1 MKITIIE
8 RVISLNNLNYTIKK
22 EKNKHLKMEHYQKVQ
37 SEYNHYLSLK
47 DKPEGKTSFMKKLA
61 KLINTSLSNLYEI
74 IDSGM
79 TQVLGYDYE
88 YRYEFSAQVAYEK
101 RTTKSLESNASKRLS
116 SKQFVDLVV
125 KEFRSSYNIDSIDC
139 IINDLKQNRPSE
151 IEGMETICTT
161 TFYNYVR
168 DGKIKDFSKTELPMY
183 GKRKDKNEENKGKS
197 DPKGISIEHRPFEP
211 EDRSEFG
218 HWEGDTIVGSSNI
231 KNSGAVLT
239 LVERKTRF
247 QMIVK
252 LKDRKAKTVR
262 KAFYKL
268 KNLYPDYNIKEI
280 FKSITFDNGVEF
292 SLWANIAKYLGTT
305 IYFAHPYSSWE
316 RGSNEN
322 CNKLLRIFLPK
333 SCNINAYSEEY
344 VMNANEL
351 INMKIRKILGYKS
364 SLELFNLEVAEL
376 PQTI

>member
-1 MKITIIE
+1 M
-8 RVISLNNLNYTIKK
+8 ISLNNLNYTIKK
-22 EKNKHLKMEHYQKVQ
+22 EKNKHLKMEHYQKIQ
-37 SEYNHYLSLK
+37 SEYNHYMSLK

-61 KLINTSLSNLYEI
+61 QLINTSLSNLYEI
-74 IDSGM
+74 VDSGI
-79 TQVLGYDYE
+79 TQVLDYNLN

-101 RTTKSLESNASKRLS
+101 RTTKSVESNASKRLS
-116 SKQFVDLVV
+116 SKEFVSLVIH
-125 KEFRSSYNIDSIDC
+125 EFRSNYNIDSIDC
-139 IINDLKQNRPSE
+139 IINDLKQNRSSE
-151 IEGMETICTT
+151 IEGLETICTT
-161 TFYNYVR
+161 TFYNYVK
-168 DGKIKDFSKTELPMY
+168 DGKIEGFSKTELPMY
-183 GKRKDKNEENKGKS
+183 GKRKEKNDENKGKS
-197 DPKGISIEHRPFEP
+197 DPKGISIENRPFEP
-211 EDRSEFG
+211 EDRNEFG
-218 HWEGDTIVGSSNI
+218 HWEGDTIVGSNNI

-239 LVERKTRF
+239 LVERQTRF
-247 QMIVK
+247 QMVVK

-268 KNLYPDYNIKEI
+268 KKLYPDYDIKQI

-292 SLWANIAKYLGTT
+292 SLWANIAKYLGIT

-344 VMNANEL
+344 IMNANEL

-364 SLELFNLEVAEL
+364 SLDLFNIEVAKL

>member
-1 MKITIIE
+1 
-8 RVISLNNLNYTIKK
+8 
-22 EKNKHLKMEHYQKVQ
+22 MEQYQKIQ
-37 SEYNHYLSLK
+37 SEYNHYMSSK
-47 DKPEGKTSFMKKLA
+47 DKMIGKTVFMKKLA
-61 KLINTSLSNLYEI
+61 KLINTTLSNLYEI

-88 YRYEFSAQVAYEK
+88 FRNEFSAQVAYDN
-101 RTTKSLESNASKRLS
+101 RSTKSVESNASKRQS
-116 SKQFVDLVV
+116 SKDFVNLVV
-125 KEFRSSYNIDSIDC
+125 KEYKSDYNINSIDE
-139 IINDLKQNRPSE
+139 IIHDFKINRTNE

-161 TFYNYVR
+161 TFYKYANEN
-168 DGKIKDFSKTELPMY
+168 KIEGFSKTELPMY
-183 GKRKDKNEENKGKS
+183 GKRKNKNEENKAKS
-197 DPKGISIEHRPFEP
+197 EPKGISIDKRPFEP

-218 HWEGDTIVGSSNI
+218 HWEGDTIVESNNI
-231 KNSGAVLT
+231 KNSGAILT

-252 LKDRKAKTVR
+252 LKDRKAKTIR

-268 KNLYPDYNIKEI
+268 KTLYPDYNIKEI

-292 SLWANIAKYLGTT
+292 SEWAHIAKYLDTT

-344 VMNANEL
+344 VMNANDL
-351 INMKIRKILGYKS
+351 INLKIRKIIGYKS
-364 SLELFNLEVAEL
+364 SLELFNIEVAKL
-376 PQTI
+376 PHSA

>member
-1 MKITIIE
+1 M
-8 RVISLNNLNYTIKK
+8 
-22 EKNKHLKMEHYQKVQ
+22 MEHYEKIQ
-37 SEYNHYLSLK
+37 SEYNHYMSLK
-47 DKPEGKTSFMKKLA
+47 QKPECKTSFMRKLA

-79 TQVLGYDYE
+79 TQVLGYDLE
-88 YRYEFSAQVAYEK
+88 YRLEFSAQVAYK
-101 RTTKSLESNASKRLS
+101 NRSTKSVESNASKRTS
-116 SKQFVDLVV
+116 SKEFIDMVI
-125 KEFRSSYNIDSIDC
+125 KEFRSDYNMDSIDC
-139 IINDLKQNRPSE
+139 IINDFKQNRASE
-151 IEGMETICTT
+151 IEGLETICTT

-168 DGKIKDFSKTELPMY
+168 ENKIEGFSKTELPMF
-183 GKRKDKNEENKGKS
+183 GKRKNKNEENRAKT
-197 DPKGISIEHRPFEP
+197 DPKGISIEERPFEP

-247 QMIVK
+247 QMVVK
-252 LKDRKAKTVR
+252 LKDRKAKTIR

-268 KNLYPDYNIKEI
+268 KKLYPDYNIKEI

-292 SLWANIAKYLGTT
+292 SEWAKISKYLGTT

-322 CNKLLRIFLPK
+322 CNKLLRKFLPK

-344 VMNANEL
+344 IMNSNDL
-351 INMKIRKILGYKS
+351 INLKIRKILGYKS
-364 SLELFNLEVAEL
+364 SLELFNLEVAKL
-376 PQTI
+376 PQTT

>member
-1 MKITIIE
+1 MKTIIE

-22 EKNKHLKMEHYQKVQ
+22 EKNKHLKMEHYQKIQ
-37 SEYNHYLSLK
+37 SEYNHYMSLK

-74 IDSGM
+74 IDSGI
-79 TQVLGYDYE
+79 TQVLDYNLN

-101 RTTKSLESNASKRLS
+101 RTTKSVESNASKRLS
-116 SKQFVDLVV
+116 SKEFVSLVIH
-125 KEFRSSYNIDSIDC
+125 EFRSNYNIDSIDC
-139 IINDLKQNRPSE
+139 IINDLKQNRSSE
-151 IEGMETICTT
+151 IEGLETICTT
-161 TFYNYVR
+161 TFYNYVK
-168 DGKIKDFSKTELPMY
+168 DGKIEGFSKTELPMY
-183 GKRKDKNEENKGKS
+183 GKRKEKNDENKGKS
-197 DPKGISIEHRPFEP
+197 DPKGISIENRPFEP

-218 HWEGDTIVGSSNI
+218 HWEGDTIVGSNNI

-239 LVERKTRF
+239 LVERQTRF
-247 QMIVK
+247 QMVVK

-268 KNLYPDYNIKEI
+268 KKLYPDYDIKQI

-344 VMNANEL
+344 IMNANEL
-351 INMKIRKILGYKS
+351 INMKIRKIFSYKS
-364 SLELFNLEVAEL
+364 SLELFNIEVAKL

>member
-1 MKITIIE
+1 M
-8 RVISLNNLNYTIKK
+8 ISLNNLNYTIKK

-101 RTTKSLESNASKRLS
+101 RTTKSVESNASKRLS

-125 KEFRSSYNIDSIDC
+125 KEFRSNYNIDSIDC
-139 IINDLKQNRPSE
+139 IINDLKQNRSSE

-161 TFYNYVR
+161 TFYNYVK
-168 DGKIKDFSKTELPMY
+168 DGKIDNFSRAELPMY
-183 GKRKDKNEENKGKS
+183 GKRKDKNDESKAKS
-197 DPKGISIEHRPFEP
+197 NPKGISIEHRPFEP

-252 LKDRKAKTVR
+252 LKDRKAKTIR

-268 KNLYPDYNIKEI
+268 KNLYPDYDIKQI

-292 SLWANIAKYLGTT
+292 SLWTNIAKYLGIT

-364 SLELFNLEVAEL
+364 SLELFNLEVENL
-376 PQTI
+376 PQNI

>member
-1 MKITIIE
+1 MITIIE

-22 EKNKHLKMEHYQKVQ
+22 EKNKHLKMEHYQKIQ
-37 SEYNHYLSLK
+37 SEYNHYMSLK

-74 IDSGM
+74 VDSGII
-79 TQVLGYDYE
+79 QVLDYNLN

-101 RTTKSLESNASKRLS
+101 RTTKSVESNASKRLS
-116 SKQFVDLVV
+116 SKEFVSLVIH
-125 KEFRSSYNIDSIDC
+125 EFRSNYNIDSIDC
-139 IINDLKQNRPSE
+139 IINDLKQNRSSE
-151 IEGMETICTT
+151 IEGLETICTT
-161 TFYNYVR
+161 TFYNYVK
-168 DGKIKDFSKTELPMY
+168 DGKIEGFSKTELPMY
-183 GKRKDKNEENKGKS
+183 GKRKEKNDENKGKS
-197 DPKGISIEHRPFEP
+197 DPKGISIENRPFEP
-211 EDRSEFG
+211 EDRNEFG
-218 HWEGDTIVGSSNI
+218 HWEGDTIVGSNNI

-239 LVERKTRF
+239 LVERQTRF
-247 QMIVK
+247 QMVVK

-268 KNLYPDYNIKEI
+268 KKLYPDYDIKQI

-292 SLWANIAKYLGTT
+292 SLWANIAKYLGIT

-344 VMNANEL
+344 IMNANEL

-364 SLELFNLEVAEL
+364 SLDLFNIEVAKL